1 MKLDK
6 ILGKLATI
14 LEVIAIFILIFK
26 AKSMIVTTANWF
38 EFMAIFTGLLI
49 DLLYNKIKWEEERK
63 MRNYKD
69 NLIDSLNQ
77 VNSDLRNEKIH
88 LASENSELKELL
100 KKIDELVSRNQYNNE
115 KNTVQMIRT
124 VFHENKELIKD

>member
-1 MKLDK
+1 
-6 ILGKLATI
+6 
-14 LEVIAIFILIFK
+14 
-26 AKSMIVTTANWF
+26 
-38 EFMAIFTGLLI
+38 
-49 DLLYNKIKWEEERK
+49 

-77 VNSDLRNEKIH
+77 VNNDLRSKKIH

-124 VFHENKELIKD
+124 IFHENKELIKD

>member
-1 MKLDK
+1 
-6 ILGKLATI
+6 
-14 LEVIAIFILIFK
+14 
-26 AKSMIVTTANWF
+26 
-38 EFMAIFTGLLI
+38 
-49 DLLYNKIKWEEERK
+49 

-77 VNSDLRNEKIH
+77 VNNDLRSKKIH
-88 LASENSELKELL
+88 LANENSELKELL

-124 VFHENKELIKD
+124 IFHENKELIKD

>member
-1 MKLDK
+1 
-6 ILGKLATI
+6 
-14 LEVIAIFILIFK
+14 
-26 AKSMIVTTANWF
+26 
-38 EFMAIFTGLLI
+38 
-49 DLLYNKIKWEEERK
+49 

-77 VNSDLRNEKIH
+77 VNNDLRTKKIH

-115 KNTVQMIRT
+115 KNT
-124 VFHENKELIKD
+124 

>member
-1 MKLDK
+1 
-6 ILGKLATI
+6 
-14 LEVIAIFILIFK
+14 
-26 AKSMIVTTANWF
+26 
-38 EFMAIFTGLLI
+38 
-49 DLLYNKIKWEEERK
+49 

-69 NLIDSLNQ
+69 NLIDRLNQ

-124 VFHENKELIKD
+124 IFHENKELIKD

>member
-1 MKLDK
+1 
-6 ILGKLATI
+6 
-14 LEVIAIFILIFK
+14 
-26 AKSMIVTTANWF
+26 
-38 EFMAIFTGLLI
+38 
-49 DLLYNKIKWEEERK
+49 